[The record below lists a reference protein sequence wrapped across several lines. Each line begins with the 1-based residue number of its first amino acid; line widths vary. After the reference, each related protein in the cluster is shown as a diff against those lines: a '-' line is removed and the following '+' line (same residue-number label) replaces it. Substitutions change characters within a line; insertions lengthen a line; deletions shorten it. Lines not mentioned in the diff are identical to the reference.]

1 MFVKVCGLRTSA
13 DVATA
18 VAAGADAVGFVLAA
32 SPRQVTAADA
42 RRLAAG
48 VPGSVLTVGVL
59 AGIEAAEAARLARE
73 AGVDAVQLH
82 GRYPREAFAVLAA
95 EGMRLIRATPLEE
108 GTELTVGAYGE
119 ELLLLD
125 SPAAGSGQRWD
136 LGLAPHVET
145 AGPVAAGRRA
155 GPGQRR
161 RGDRRRPAVGGGRV
175 QRSGIRP
182 RGQGSRPDPGLRRGR
197 PRGGPTAR
205 RPPWRAPPGR
215 MVTSRDIVAAPR
227 RPRDRPGAR

>member
-18 VAAGADAVGFVLAA
+18 TDSGADAVGFVLTR
-32 SPRQVTAADA
+32 SPRQVTAAGA

-136 LGLAPHVET
+136 LACSV
-145 AGPVAAGRRA
+145 
-155 GPGQRR
+155 
-161 RGDRRRPAVGGGRV
+161 
-175 QRSGIRP
+175 
-182 RGQGSRPDPGLRRGR
+182 RRGR
-197 PRGGPTAR
+197 AAGGCWPAGWTRATSAR
-205 RPPWRAPPGR
+205 RSPPPGR
-215 MVTSRDIVAAPR
+215 GGWTCPAAWNPPAGSRITA
-227 RPRDRPGAR
+227 

>member
-48 VPGSVLTVGVL
+48 APGSVLTVGVF
-59 AGIEAAEAARLARE
+59 AGIGAAGAARLARE

-82 GRYPREAFAVLAA
+82 GRYPREAFAALAA

-136 LGLAPHVET
+136 LGRLGT
-145 AGPVAAGRRA
+145 
-155 GPGQRR
+155 
-161 RGDRRRPAVGGGRV
+161 
-175 QRSGIRP
+175 SRP
-182 RGQGSRPDPGLRRGR
+182 RGRWLLAGGLDPGNVGAAIAVARPWGVDVSSGVESARGVKDHGLIRAFVAAARAAGQPPGGRRG
-197 PRGGPTAR
+197 GHHQEE
-205 RPPWRAPPGR
+205 W
-215 MVTSRDIVAAPR
+215 
-227 RPRDRPGAR
+227 